1 MLISQSVSFKFRVS
15 WFINFVFTTM
25 LFVISTI
32 ISTMLAAAPAVFTK
46 GELVIPEGAV
56 ISGNSK
62 AYYSDITLAMDE
74 QGSLVITGA
83 SKNSLVTVEEVDV
96 LVMESFPL
104 QVNLSVS
111 GFLSVPCVELLS
123 PAVSYA
129 SNQFTVVL
137 AESTLGPAETCIAV
151 LEPFQT
157 NVPLNVT
164 DLPAGTYLVDVN
176 GIETEFTLDLDNSP
190 QN

>member
-1 MLISQSVSFKFRVS
+1 MLKSQAVSFKSRVS
-15 WFINFVFTTM
+15 WFISFGCTTIL
-25 LFVISTI
+25 LF
-32 ISTMLAAAPAVFTK
+32 ISTMLSAAPAVFTK

-56 ISGNSK
+56 ISGNSS

-96 LVMESFPL
+96 MVMESLPL
-104 QVNLSVS
+104 QVSLSVS
-111 GFLSVPCVELLS
+111 GFLSVPCVALLS

-129 SNQFTVVL
+129 NNQFTVVL

-157 NVPLNVT
+157 TIALDVT

-176 GIETEFTLDLDNSP
+176 GIETEFILEMDNSP
-190 QN
+190 LN